1 MTEGLRTVRMRLTT
15 VVAMIFIFVS
25 SGPFGL
31 EDMVSSSGPGLTL
44 LMLLALPL
52 FYALPQALVCSEL
65 ASALPQAGGYY
76 RWVRRA
82 MGEFWGFQCG
92 WWSWTCQWVDSAVY
106 IALVEGYVST
116 WWPQLSGWQL
126 WLIGAAII
134 AVFAFVNIRGLDIVA
149 FSSVVFTIVILTPFV
164 VMTILGLVHWHH
176 NPFQPIMPRGQSF
189 ISSVNLGLAVGVWM
203 YSGFD
208 SMSTLAAEVKHP
220 QRLIPKALMIALPL
234 IVLSYLLPTLA
245 GLAGVGNWHN
255 WATAGGTS
263 FVEAMRALGGRGLGW
278 VMLGAAVISN
288 LALYQDYLA
297 SGSRPAFAMAED
309 RLLPKM
315 LNRTHHKYGTPWISI
330 LLLAAINMVLIIGTF
345 ANLVVIDVMLNMS
358 YYLLIF
364 AAAVRLR
371 HREPNLARPFRVRG
385 GTATLALICA
395 PAVAIIGLTVY
406 SNAIDRETLLWG
418 LPALLSG
425 PAAYA
430 VVKAARGGRA
440 GVPSETAGTS
450 S

>member
-1 MTEGLRTVRMRLTT
+1 
-15 VVAMIFIFVS
+15 
-25 SGPFGL
+25 
-31 EDMVSSSGPGLTL
+31 
-44 LMLLALPL
+44 
-52 FYALPQALVCSEL
+52 
-65 ASALPQAGGYY
+65 
-76 RWVRRA
+76 
-82 MGEFWGFQCG
+82 
-92 WWSWTCQWVDSAVY
+92 
-106 IALVEGYVST
+106 
-116 WWPQLSGWQL
+116 
-126 WLIGAAII
+126 
-134 AVFAFVNIRGLDIVA
+134 
-149 FSSVVFTIVILTPFV
+149 
-164 VMTILGLVHWHH
+164 
-176 NPFQPIMPRGQSF
+176 
-189 ISSVNLGLAVGVWM
+189 
-203 YSGFD
+203 
-208 SMSTLAAEVKHP
+208 
-220 QRLIPKALMIALPL
+220 
-234 IVLSYLLPTLA
+234 
-245 GLAGVGNWHN
+245 
-255 WATAGGTS
+255 
-263 FVEAMRALGGRGLGW
+263 
-278 VMLGAAVISN
+278 MLGAAVISN

-418 LPALLSG
+418 LPAYGLGGLLALLSG